1 MILLK
6 HRKII
11 LNVFL
16 YLFLLSGSLITA
28 QKAQRIA
35 YIDME
40 YILENVPEYLEA
52 QNTLDS
58 KVTKWRSTLDKLSR
72 FIEKSKTDLANE
84 REILTNDLI
93 LEKEDEITLKQEE
106 LRRLENL
113 YFGPNGDMFLL
124 RKQLV
129 KPIQDQVYNSLE
141 DIVLKR
147 KYDFVF
153 DKSSDLVMLYSN
165 KKYDISDLV
174 LNEIVRER
182 KIKVNKEKKAKKRAP
197 KKLTDRQQKVIKDRE
212 AAVKKKEEERLA
224 KKKKEITIK
233 IIIKINKMRK
243 LKSLLLVAFLTL
255 GMSGVVNAQ
264 KVGHVIYERVIAN
277 MPETRALQAELAKIT
292 KTYKDDIDGMKK
304 KLQDKVKK
312 YTAEQAQLTED
323 TNKQRVEE
331 VQADNSRIQQAEQAA
346 YQDIQEKQNNKLV
359 PIVDKARKAINEVA
373 KEKQILYVLDA
384 SAGRGLLVS
393 DGEDLYDAVKEKLG
407 LLEDVKQPTAPAK
420 N

>member
-1 MILLK
+1 MVLLK

-16 YLFLLSGSLITA
+16 YLFLLSGSLVTA

-52 QNTLDS
+52 QNTLDT

-106 LRRLENL
+106 LRRLESL

-174 LNEIVRER
+174 LNQIVRER
-182 KIKVNKEKKAKKRAP
+182 KIKLNKEKKAKKRAP

-224 KKKKEITIK
+224 KKKKIEEARKKRIADIEEKRRVLKEKKDAIK
-233 IIIKINKMRK
+233 K
-243 LKSLLLVAFLTL
+243 
-255 GMSGVVNAQ
+255 Q
-264 KVGHVIYERVIAN
+264 K
-277 MPETRALQAELAKIT
+277 
-292 KTYKDDIDGMKK
+292 
-304 KLQDKVKK
+304 
-312 YTAEQAQLTED
+312 
-323 TNKQRVEE
+323 
-331 VQADNSRIQQAEQAA
+331 
-346 YQDIQEKQNNKLV
+346 EKGNNDQNN
-359 PIVDKARKAINEVA
+359 N
-373 KEKQILYVLDA
+373 
-384 SAGRGLLVS
+384 
-393 DGEDLYDAVKEKLG
+393 
-407 LLEDVKQPTAPAK
+407 
-420 N
+420 

>member
-16 YLFLLSGSLITA
+16 YLFLLSGSLLTA

-52 QNTLDS
+52 QNTLNS
-58 KVTKWRSTLDKLSR
+58 KVTKWRSSLDKLSR

-84 REILTNDLI
+84 RAILTNDLI
-93 LEKEDEITLKQEE
+93 LEKEDEILLKQEE
-106 LRRLENL
+106 LRRLESL

-129 KPIQDQVYNSLE
+129 KPIQDQVYNSLK
-141 DIVLKR
+141 DIVSKR

-174 LNEIVRER
+174 LNQIVRER
-182 KIKVNKEKKAKKRAP
+182 KIKLNKEKKAKKRAP
-197 KKLTDRQQKVIKDRE
+197 KKLTDRQRKLIKDRE

-224 KKKKEITIK
+224 KKKKIEEARKKRIADIEEKRRVLKEKKDAIK
-233 IIIKINKMRK
+233 K
-243 LKSLLLVAFLTL
+243 
-255 GMSGVVNAQ
+255 Q
-264 KVGHVIYERVIAN
+264 K
-277 MPETRALQAELAKIT
+277 
-292 KTYKDDIDGMKK
+292 
-304 KLQDKVKK
+304 
-312 YTAEQAQLTED
+312 
-323 TNKQRVEE
+323 
-331 VQADNSRIQQAEQAA
+331 
-346 YQDIQEKQNNKLV
+346 EKGNNDQNN
-359 PIVDKARKAINEVA
+359 N
-373 KEKQILYVLDA
+373 
-384 SAGRGLLVS
+384 
-393 DGEDLYDAVKEKLG
+393 
-407 LLEDVKQPTAPAK
+407 
-420 N
+420 

>member
-1 MILLK
+1 MLLK

-11 LNVFL
+11 LNVLL
-16 YLFLLSGSLITA
+16 YLFLLSGTLITA

-106 LRRLENL
+106 LRRLESL

-224 KKKKEITIK
+224 KKKKIEEARKKRIADIEEKRRVLKEKKDAIK
-233 IIIKINKMRK
+233 K
-243 LKSLLLVAFLTL
+243 
-255 GMSGVVNAQ
+255 Q
-264 KVGHVIYERVIAN
+264 K
-277 MPETRALQAELAKIT
+277 
-292 KTYKDDIDGMKK
+292 
-304 KLQDKVKK
+304 
-312 YTAEQAQLTED
+312 
-323 TNKQRVEE
+323 
-331 VQADNSRIQQAEQAA
+331 
-346 YQDIQEKQNNKLV
+346 EKGNNDQNN
-359 PIVDKARKAINEVA
+359 N
-373 KEKQILYVLDA
+373 
-384 SAGRGLLVS
+384 
-393 DGEDLYDAVKEKLG
+393 
-407 LLEDVKQPTAPAK
+407 
-420 N
+420 

>member
-1 MILLK
+1 MMLLK

-16 YLFLLSGSLITA
+16 YLFLLSGSLVTA

-106 LRRLENL
+106 LRRLESL

-174 LNEIVRER
+174 LNQIVRER
-182 KIKVNKEKKAKKRAP
+182 KIKLNKEKKAKKRAP
-197 KKLTDRQQKVIKDRE
+197 KKLTDRQRKVIKDRE

-224 KKKKEITIK
+224 KKKKIEEARKKRIADIEEKRRVLKEKKDAIK
-233 IIIKINKMRK
+233 K
-243 LKSLLLVAFLTL
+243 
-255 GMSGVVNAQ
+255 Q
-264 KVGHVIYERVIAN
+264 K
-277 MPETRALQAELAKIT
+277 
-292 KTYKDDIDGMKK
+292 
-304 KLQDKVKK
+304 
-312 YTAEQAQLTED
+312 
-323 TNKQRVEE
+323 
-331 VQADNSRIQQAEQAA
+331 
-346 YQDIQEKQNNKLV
+346 EKGNNDQNN
-359 PIVDKARKAINEVA
+359 N
-373 KEKQILYVLDA
+373 
-384 SAGRGLLVS
+384 
-393 DGEDLYDAVKEKLG
+393 
-407 LLEDVKQPTAPAK
+407 
-420 N
+420 

>member
-1 MILLK
+1 MLLK

-11 LNVFL
+11 LNVLL
-16 YLFLLSGSLITA
+16 YLFLLSGTLITA

-58 KVTKWRSTLDKLSR
+58 KVTKWRNTLDKLSR

-106 LRRLENL
+106 LRRLESL

-212 AAVKKKEEERLA
+212 AVVKKKEEERLA
-224 KKKKEITIK
+224 KKKKI
-233 IIIKINKMRK
+233 
-243 LKSLLLVAFLTL
+243 
-255 GMSGVVNAQ
+255 
-264 KVGHVIYERVIAN
+264 
-277 MPETRALQAELAKIT
+277 
-292 KTYKDDIDGMKK
+292 
-304 KLQDKVKK
+304 
-312 YTAEQAQLTED
+312 
-323 TNKQRVEE
+323 EE
-331 VQADNSRIQQAEQAA
+331 
-346 YQDIQEKQNNKLV
+346 
-359 PIVDKARKAINEVA
+359 ARKKRIADIEEKRRVL
-373 KEKQILYVLDA
+373 KEKKDA
-384 SAGRGLLVS
+384 IKKQ
-393 DGEDLYDAVKEKLG
+393 KEK
-407 LLEDVKQPTAPAK
+407 ENKD
-420 N
+420 